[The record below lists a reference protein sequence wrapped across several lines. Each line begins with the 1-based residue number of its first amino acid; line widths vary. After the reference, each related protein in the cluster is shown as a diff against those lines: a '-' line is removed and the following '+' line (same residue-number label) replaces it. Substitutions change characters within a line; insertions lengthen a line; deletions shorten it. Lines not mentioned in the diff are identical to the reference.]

1 MLAASGRAR
10 PASEVMLHSG
20 PCETGVDR
28 GFWSGCHGGGT
39 HYPVASDPP
48 AQSQVHPTFCL
59 GPHVS
64 ALSGQCCAGKCNN
77 QLSGG
82 GGTAL
87 RGSVSQFLGC
97 TYAQRGQFQAINMRS
112 PKTELGRYARFPRKD
127 TTDGDNL
134 RDTDNSSEGRSF
146 QYLLPL

>member
-82 GGTAL
+82 GG
-87 RGSVSQFLGC
+87 
-97 TYAQRGQFQAINMRS
+97 QRCGVV
-112 PKTELGRYARFPRKD
+112 FPSFWGVRMPSAA
-127 TTDGDNL
+127 
-134 RDTDNSSEGRSF
+134 NSKLST
-146 QYLLPL
+146 